1 MSTNTRCDTDGCRQ
15 LTVAKCI
22 HCNNHLCLKCLTRHQ
37 QPIDLQISQLT
48 NDMNRL
54 LAISCATDEH
64 HRDDDLSMH
73 HPQINANKQYK
84 SLIEQIDRW
93 EMIMTKR
100 LNGLVT
106 QARNAARTSFEQI
119 SFEIEEWSTERQIEI
134 QQLTD
139 EIGNDKKK
147 KNFSLEF

>member
-1 MSTNTRCDTDGCRQ
+1 MNTIVMMMIFRT
-15 LTVAKCI
+15 
-22 HCNNHLCLKCLTRHQ
+22 
-37 QPIDLQISQLT
+37 
-48 NDMNRL
+48 
-54 LAISCATDEH
+54 
-64 HRDDDLSMH
+64 H
-73 HPQINANKQYK
+73 HPQINASKQYK
-84 SLIEQIDRW
+84 SIIEQIDRW

-147 KNFSLEF
+147 NFSIQF